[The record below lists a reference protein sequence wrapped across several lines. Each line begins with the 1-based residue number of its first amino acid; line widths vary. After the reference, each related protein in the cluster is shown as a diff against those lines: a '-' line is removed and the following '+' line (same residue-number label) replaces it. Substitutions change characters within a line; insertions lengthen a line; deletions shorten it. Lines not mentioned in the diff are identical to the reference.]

1 MKDVTFGQ
9 YYPTNSPIH
18 RLDAR
23 FKIIATLLYIIFVF
37 FIPSYIGYAVTL
49 IFLLT
54 TICIA
59 KLPLGAMLKSLKAIW
74 FLVVFMAILN
84 LFTYKQGKVLCS
96 WWIFTITD
104 MGIDVAIKM
113 SLRLIFIVMGASL
126 LTLVT
131 TPMEITDGIESLLKP
146 LKYIKVP
153 VHDLALV
160 MSITLRFI
168 PTLME
173 EADKIMMAQKA
184 RGSAIDTGG
193 IVSKVKA
200 LVPVLIPLFT
210 SAWRKSYELADALD
224 ARCYNATPHRTKMKE
239 LKFSYRDAIALIV
252 MILFIVFICLDQWYF
267 HNLDIM
273 LINFIRGLM

>member
-1 MKDVTFGQ
+1 MRDMTFGQ

-23 FKIIATLLYIIFVF
+23 FKILATLLYIVFIF

-49 IFLLT
+49 LFLLT
-54 TICIA
+54 ILAIA
-59 KLPLGAMLKSLKAIW
+59 RIPLRALLKSLKAVW
-74 FLVVFMAILN
+74 FLVIFMAIIN
-84 LFTYKQGKVLCS
+84 LFTFKDGKVLGE
-96 WWIFTITD
+96 WWIFRVTD
-104 MGIDVAIKM
+104 LGIDNAAKM
-113 SLRLIFIVMGASL
+113 SLRLIFLVTGASFM
-126 LTLVT
+126 TLCT
-131 TPMEITDGIESLLKP
+131 TPMELTDGIESLLKP
-146 LKYIKVP
+146 LSYIKVP

-173 EADKIMMAQKA
+173 EADKIIMAQKA
-184 RGSAIDTGG
+184 RGSSFDTGG
-193 IVSKVKA
+193 LIAKIKA

-239 LKFSYRDAIALIV
+239 LKFTYRDLIALVVIA
-252 MILFIVFICLDQWYF
+252 LFITFICLDAWYF
-267 HNLDIM
+267 HNLDILFM
-273 LINFIRGLM
+273 NMVRGA